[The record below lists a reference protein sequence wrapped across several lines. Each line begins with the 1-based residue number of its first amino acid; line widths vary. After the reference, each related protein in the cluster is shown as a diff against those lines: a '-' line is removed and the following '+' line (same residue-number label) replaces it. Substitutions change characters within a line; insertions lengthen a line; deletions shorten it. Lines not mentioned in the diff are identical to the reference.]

1 MNKLLAILIC
11 FGILSAASAQED
23 LMKMLEEEVAA
34 ENTSDKV
41 LATFKGTRVIN
52 AQTIQTVKKRTLE
65 FNIAHRFGNMDLFD
79 KTGFGSGKHTLYGLE
94 NASNIRFAF
103 DYGIT
108 DKLTAGWSRSKMNE
122 HIEGHVKF
130 RFLEQKEK
138 RMPISAA
145 YYVNAAL
152 SPVAIIPEDKFEN
165 RMSYVHQLII
175 ASKLTRGI
183 SLEILPTY
191 VHRNYVDQTV
201 LHPENGSVDENDIFA
216 IGFAGRFKI
225 TKRMSFVVDYFY
237 TFSEFRD
244 ADNGFYDALGVGIE
258 IETGGHVFHIN
269 VTNSDGLIENDIIP
283 STTSDWGKGEY
294 KLGFNISRV
303 FSF

>member
-1 MNKLLAILIC
+1 MKRFLTILAC
-11 FGILSAASAQED
+11 LSFISVSNAQND
-23 LMKMLEEEVAA
+23 LMDMLEEEVAA
-34 ENTSDKV
+34 EQTPQKV

-52 AQTIQTVKKRTLE
+52 AQTVQTVKKRTLE
-65 FNIAHRFGNMDLFD
+65 FNIAHRFGNMDIFD
-79 KTGFGSGKHTLYGLE
+79 KSGFGVGKHTLYGLE

-103 DYGIT
+103 DYGVT
-108 DKLTAGWSRSKMNE
+108 DKLTIGWSRSKMNE

-130 RFLEQKEK
+130 RLLEQKDK
-138 RMPISAA
+138 GMPISAA
-145 YYVNAAL
+145 YYANAAI
-152 SPVAIIPEDKFEN
+152 SPVAHIPQDKFTN

-175 ASKLTRGI
+175 ARKITRGI
-183 SLEILPTY
+183 SLEVLPTY

-201 LHPENGSVDENDIFA
+201 LHPGNGSVDENDLFA
-216 IGFAGRFKI
+216 IGFAGRFKF
-225 TKRMSFVVDYFY
+225 TKRMAFVVDYFH

-244 ADNGFYDALGVGIE
+244 AENGFYNALGVGIE

-269 VTNSDGLIENDIIP
+269 VTNSAGLIENDIIP
-283 STTSDWGKGEY
+283 STTSDWGQGEY

>member
-1 MNKLLAILIC
+1 MNKYLLILFCFFSIPAIQ
-11 FGILSAASAQED
+11 AQDD
-23 LMKMLEEEVAA
+23 LMDMLEEESAA
-34 ENTSDKV
+34 EKKPEKV

-65 FNIAHRFGNMDLFD
+65 FNIAHRFGDMDIFN
-79 KTGFGSGKHTLYGLE
+79 KKGVNTAAHTLYGIE

-108 DKLTAGWSRSKMNE
+108 DKLSIGYSRSKMNE
-122 HIEGHVKF
+122 HMAGNIKY
-130 RFLEQKEK
+130 RFLEQKENGL
-138 RMPISAA
+138 PISAA
-145 YYVNAAL
+145 YYAVAAL
-152 SPVAIIPEDKFEN
+152 SGVANIPDDKFEN
-165 RMSYVHQLII
+165 RMSYAHQVII

-183 SLEILPTY
+183 SLEVLPTFL
-191 VHRNYVDQTV
+191 HRNYVDQTV
-201 LHPENGSVDENDIFA
+201 IHPENGSVDENDLFS
-216 IGFAGRFKI
+216 IGFAGRFKL
-225 TKRMSFVVDYFY
+225 TKRMAFVLDYFY

-269 VTNSDGLIENDIIP
+269 VTNSAGLIENDFIP
-283 STTSDWGKGEY
+283 STTSDWGRGEY

>member
-1 MNKLLAILIC
+1 MNKVILILLS
-11 FGILSAASAQED
+11 FFSISLSAQDD
-23 LMKMLEEEVAA
+23 LLGMLEEEVASEA
-34 ENTSDKV
+34 TPVKV

-52 AQTIQTVKKRTLE
+52 AQTIQTVKKNTLE
-65 FNIAHRFGNMDLFD
+65 FNIAHRFGNMDIFD
-79 KTGFGSGKHTLYGLE
+79 KSGFGVGKHTLYGLD

-108 DKLTAGWSRSKMNE
+108 DKLTIGLSRSQMNE

-130 RFLEQKEK
+130 RFLEQKENGV
-138 RMPISAA
+138 PISAA
-145 YYVNAAL
+145 YYANSAL
-152 SPVAIIPEDKFEN
+152 STVSNIPQDKFEN

-175 ASKLTRGI
+175 ASKITRGI
-183 SLEILPTY
+183 SLEVLPTY
-191 VHRNYVDQTV
+191 VHRNFVDQTV
-201 LHPENGSVDENDIFA
+201 FHPDNNSVDENDLFA
-216 IGFAGRFKI
+216 VGVAGRFKF
-225 TKRMSFVVDYFY
+225 TKRMAFVIDYFY

-244 ADNGFYDALGVGIE
+244 ADNGFYNALGVGVE

-269 VTNSDGLIENDIIP
+269 VTNSAGLIENDIIP
-283 STTSDWGKGEY
+283 STTSDWGRGEY

>member
-1 MNKLLAILIC
+1 MNKILAILFC
-11 FGILSAASAQED
+11 FGIFSAASAQED

-34 ENTSDKV
+34 EKTSDKV

-65 FNIAHRFGNMDLFD
+65 FNIAHRFGNMDIFD
-79 KTGFGSGKHTLYGLE
+79 KSGFGSGKHTLYGLE

-103 DYGIT
+103 DYGLT
-108 DKLTAGWSRSKMNE
+108 DKLTIGWSRSKMNE

-138 RMPISAA
+138 GMPISAA
-145 YYVNAAL
+145 YYANAAL
-152 SPVAIIPEDKFEN
+152 SPVANIPEDKFEN

-175 ASKLTRGI
+175 ASKLSRRI
-183 SLEILPTY
+183 SLEVLPTF

-201 LHPENGSVDENDIFA
+201 LHPVNGSVDENDIFA
-216 IGFAGRFKI
+216 IGFAGRYKI
-225 TKRMSFVVDYFY
+225 TKRMAFVVDYFY

-244 ADNGFYDALGVGIE
+244 ADNGFYDALGLGIE

-269 VTNSDGLIENDIIP
+269 VTNSKGLIENDFIP
-283 STTSDWGKGEY
+283 STTSNWGRGEY